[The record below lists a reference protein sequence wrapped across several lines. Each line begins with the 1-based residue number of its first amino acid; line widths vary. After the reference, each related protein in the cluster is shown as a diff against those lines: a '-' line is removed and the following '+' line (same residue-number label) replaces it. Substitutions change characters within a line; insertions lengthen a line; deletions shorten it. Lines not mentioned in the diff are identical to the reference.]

1 MKNFGLIMESWR
13 GFKKVVNERTMT
25 RDEIGGSF
33 PEFRNNV
40 ESARNK
46 TWIFF
51 DTETTGLKPEKDY
64 NQITQLAAIAV
75 DPKGFE
81 EGQEPQII
89 GQINIKINLSDR
101 TKGFMGW
108 EKKKQAERAAAG
120 EKSPFMTVPQIFS
133 MTGYGV
139 SQDPKK
145 RTRKGIA
152 PEFRFHSMEEALTKF
167 NEFVEQYPDRILVAQ
182 NAPFD
187 VGYLNEMHQRY
198 GIPVLDDAVLD
209 TVPVF
214 KMFITPALKQF
225 KADEEQGKNLSEK
238 DKRLLTKLSAVNKT
252 GAPYFT
258 VSLGKLIDAFDVVN
272 KGWHDALAD
281 VNMLML
287 VLKAV
292 INYLDSRS
300 DITALTPA
308 DPNERPT
315 RTSKPS
321 DIPV

>member
-1 MKNFGLIMESWR
+1 MKNFGLIMENWR
-13 GFKKVVNERTMT
+13 GFKKVLNERTMT
-25 RDEIGGSF
+25 KDELGGSF
-33 PEFRNNV
+33 EEFRANV
-40 ESARNK
+40 EDSRNK
-46 TWIFF
+46 IWIFF
-51 DTETTGLKPEKDY
+51 DTETTGLKPEKEY

-75 DPKGFE
+75 DTKGFDE
-81 EGQEPQII
+81 NQEPQIV
-89 GQINIKINLSDR
+89 GQINIKINLADR
-101 TKGFMGW
+101 TRGFMDW

-120 EKSPFMTVPQIFS
+120 EKSSFMTIPQIFS

-139 SQDPKK
+139 PKNP
-145 RTRKGIA
+145 RTREKKGIA

-167 NEFVEQYPDRILVAQ
+167 NEFVEQYPDRVLVAQ

-198 GIPVLDDAVLD
+198 GIPVLNDAVLD

-225 KADEEQGKNLSEK
+225 KADEEQGNTLSDQ
-238 DKRLLTKLSAVNKT
+238 DKRILTKLTAINKA

-292 INYLDSRS
+292 INYLDSRNEL
-300 DITALTPA
+300 TALPPA
-308 DPNERPT
+308 DPNERPPRST
-315 RTSKPS
+315 KPS
-321 DIPV
+321 DVPV